1 METKKT
7 YTVEE
12 ALKRME
18 RYCSYQERCHKE
30 VVQKLYSM
38 YMIPEAID
46 HIVVKLMQD
55 NFLNEERYAKAFVSG
70 KFRIKKW
77 GKYRLTRELKQKDIG
92 KTLIN
97 MALQTITEQEYLE
110 TFHAL
115 AEKRAENIRE
125 TNVAKQRKKLA
136 DYLLYRGWE
145 SHLVYDKVS
154 ELFKY

>member
-1 METKKT
+1 MLSKKS
-7 YTVEE
+7 YTVDE

-30 VVQKLYSM
+30 VIQKLRDMS
-38 YMIPEAID
+38 MIPEAID
-46 HIVVKLMQD
+46 HIVVTLMQD

-92 KTLIN
+92 KTLIT
-97 MALQTITEQEYLE
+97 MALKTITDQEYMA
-110 TFHAL
+110 TFHSL
-115 AEKRAENIRE
+115 AEKRAESIKGAD
-125 TNVAKQRKKLA
+125 VFKKRKKLA

-145 SHLVYDKVS
+145 SHLVYDKVN
-154 ELFKY
+154 ELF